1 MSAYNPIEILDRAI
15 EREKGGHD
23 FYLKASEKTQDGK
36 GRQMFQWLAQ
46 EEMRHFSQLSRQRQ
60 SLMEEKKWQPAP
72 PPVAPV
78 DKGSF
83 PPVAEAAG
91 EVQANT
97 GEIEALSL
105 AIEAETRSIALYSQG
120 AREATDPEARKVFS
134 SLVPEE
140 QGHLDL
146 LEAEREFLRRAK
158 TYFTLHR
165 FELPHR

>member
-1 MSAYNPIEILDRAI
+1 MPLDNPIAMLDRAI

-23 FYLKASEKTQDGK
+23 FYLKAAEKTQDAK
-36 GRQMFQWLAQ
+36 GRQMFLWLAQ
-46 EEMRHFSQLSRQRQ
+46 EEMRHFNQLSRQRQ
-60 SLMEEKKWQPAP
+60 SLVEEKRWQPAP

-83 PPVAEAAG
+83 PAISEAAG
-91 EVQANT
+91 KIQAST
-97 GEIEALSL
+97 GEMEALSL
-105 AIEAETRSIALYSQG
+105 AIEAEKQSIALYSQG
-120 AREATDPEARKVFS
+120 DREATDTEAKKVFS
-134 SLVPEE
+134 SLVAEE

-146 LEAEREFLRRAK
+146 LEAELEFLRRAK